1 MENEAQLEFLREA
14 GCDEI
19 QGYLVSR
26 PLPAEQLA
34 ELLAAR
40 AALPAVATA

>member
-1 MENEAQLEFLREA
+1 VENEAQLEFLREA

-34 ELLAAR
+34 ALLAAR
-40 AALPAVATA
+40 LAAPAVATA